1 MKTALLVIDVQKGVF
16 NKSSKI
22 WQAEELIE
30 NVNRL
35 ITWARE
41 NSFPVVFVQHGN
53 NSFLKKGTDGWQ
65 LHPGLK
71 VQNDD
76 IFIDKEHGDAFK
88 QTMLDRNLHDRGIER
103 TVICGLVSH
112 GCVRSACLGAH
123 EHGYQ
128 VVLVSDVHS
137 SFSKK
142 AADLIIEVNQEL
154 AEQGIAE
161 VTELDMIIQKRKS
174 VS

>member
-30 NVNRL
+30 NINRL

-53 NSFLKKGTDGWQ
+53 NSFLKKGTDGWR
-65 LHPGLK
+65 LHSGLK
-71 VQNDD
+71 VQKED
-76 IFIDKEHGDAFK
+76 IFINKEHGDAFK
-88 QTMLDRNLHDRGIER
+88 QTDLDQNLQEMGIER

-112 GCVRSACLGAH
+112 GCVRSACVGAH
-123 EHGYQ
+123 EHGYK

-137 SFSKK
+137 SFNKK
-142 AADLIIEVNQEL
+142 AVDLIIEVNQEL
-154 AEQGIAE
+154 AEQEIAE
-161 VTELDMIIQKRKS
+161 VMDLDTVILKENL
-174 VS
+174 